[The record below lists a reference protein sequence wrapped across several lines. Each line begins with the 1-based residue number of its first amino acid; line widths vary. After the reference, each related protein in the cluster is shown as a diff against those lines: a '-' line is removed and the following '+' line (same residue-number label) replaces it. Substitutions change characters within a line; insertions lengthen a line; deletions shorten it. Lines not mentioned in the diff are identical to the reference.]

1 MKRKQPGITAVLPM
15 YMGVI
20 PKAEV
25 DEAKQ
30 KGAPHVYGGDPRS
43 NGPTNSNKRVLPMYM
58 GVILYLLL
66 LGGVQMSA
74 PHVYGGDP
82 WPDN

>member
-1 MKRKQPGITAVLPM
+1 
-15 YMGVI
+15 
-20 PKAEV
+20 
-25 DEAKQ
+25 
-30 KGAPHVYGGDPRS
+30 
-43 NGPTNSNKRVLPMYM
+43 MYM